1 MEHEADP
8 FAALDEAQLGRGDM
22 DPARFR
28 AAGHAVVDAMA
39 DYLAGVEAR
48 AVLPAIEPG
57 SIRPLLPESAPE
69 DPEPLATILADVDRL
84 VVPNATHWQHP
95 GFLAYFATTASSA
108 GILGEMWTAV
118 LGQNPMLW
126 RTSPIGTELEQVVVG
141 WLRRALGLPAAFDG
155 LLTDTASTSTLL
167 ALAAAREAAGLR
179 AAAEGLAARVVQGRA
194 GVYKSTVG
202 QSSIE
207 NDTKTLGLGRAA
219 LQRLSVDDAY
229 RMRPDL
235 LAEAIAADRAAGG
248 IPVAIVATIGTT
260 SSTSVDPIAPIAEIA
275 ALEGIWLHV
284 DAAYAGAVAIVP
296 PRRGPFEGWERADSI
311 VVNPHKWL
319 FTPLD
324 ASLFLSRRMDGVR
337 AAFSLVPEY
346 LRTLDQERPV
356 HDFTE
361 YQPQLGRRMRALK
374 LWMQLRYFGL
384 AGMRRRID
392 AHCRLAEELAAP
404 WTPSRTSSGW
414 RRCRSPRLPPLAS
427 AALAGR
433 EDEPAVRVRLD
444 AANERLMA
452 AVNATGEVFLSH
464 TRLHDRF
471 AIRVAIGN
479 LRTEGRHVDRA
490 WELLVARRG
499 RWRPEP
505 GGRARLDRR
514 RSPRL
519 RTQRPAGRP
528 GGFHRW
534 SPRPSAT
541 SRCSSTAAP
550 RRPPGRLDRGPQPG
564 HAGPVGRVPA
574 GTEAD
579 VDRAVRAARI
589 AFEDG
594 RWSRRYLPE
603 RVAVLGRLAD
613 LIEEHADELA
623 RLETAQTGSAY
634 KLRRDSDLPFTVDN
648 LRVFAGAVRHLEGR
662 AAYEYSGSH
671 TSFVRREP
679 LGVVGQVSPWNYPLW
694 MAIWKIGPALAAG
707 NSVVLKP
714 ASATPLTTIRLA
726 ELAAEAASRPAS

>member
-1 MEHEADP
+1 MT
-8 FAALDEAQLGRGDM
+8 DEAPRDRAAGPFPETFASLDHVQQDGLGDM
-22 DPARFR
+22 DPERFR
-28 AAGHAVVDAMA
+28 AAAHAVVDAMA
-39 DYLAGVEAR
+39 DYLAGVEER

-57 SIRPLLPESAPE
+57 TIRQVLPAAAPDDPQPLG
-69 DPEPLATILADVDRL
+69 TILADVERL

-141 WLRRALGLPAAFDG
+141 WLRAALGLPATFDG
-155 LLTDTASTSTLL
+155 LLTDTASTSTLI
-167 ALAAAREAAGLR
+167 AIAAAREAAGLR
-179 AAAEGLAARVVQGRA
+179 AAAAGLGAGAGGRTPL
-194 GVYKSTVG
+194 VYASTEAH
-202 QSSIE
+202 SSIE
-207 NDTKTLGLGRAA
+207 KACMTLGLGRSA
-219 LQRLSVDDAY
+219 LRRVPADGDYAL
-229 RMRPDL
+229 RPDL

-275 ALEGIWLHV
+275 AREGIWLHV

-356 HDFTE
+356 HDFAE

-392 AHCRLAEELAAP
+392 AHCRLAEELAAAVDAEP
-404 WTPSRTSSGW
+404 DFERLAPVPFSTVCLRWRPS
-414 RRCRSPRLPPLAS
+414 
-427 AALAGR
+427 ALAGR

-479 LRTEGRHVDRA
+479 LRTEGRHVERA
-490 WELLVARRG
+490 WELL
-499 RWRPEP
+499 
-505 GGRARLDRR
+505 
-514 RSPRL
+514 
-519 RTQRPAGRP
+519 
-528 GGFHRW
+528 
-534 SPRPSAT
+534 
-541 SRCSSTAAP
+541 
-550 RRPPGRLDRGPQPG
+550 
-564 HAGPVGRVPA
+564 
-574 GTEAD
+574 
-579 VDRAVRAARI
+579 
-589 AFEDG
+589 
-594 RWSRRYLPE
+594 
-603 RVAVLGRLAD
+603 
-613 LIEEHADELA
+613 
-623 RLETAQTGSAY
+623 
-634 KLRRDSDLPFTVDN
+634 
-648 LRVFAGAVRHLEGR
+648 
-662 AAYEYSGSH
+662 
-671 TSFVRREP
+671 RREART
-679 LGVVGQVSPWNYPLW
+679 L
-694 MAIWKIGPALAAG
+694 
-707 NSVVLKP
+707 
-714 ASATPLTTIRLA
+714 
-726 ELAAEAASRPAS
+726 EA